1 MFHGRQRKISTFHAD
16 SGKGYAEVWM
26 DFKEEV
32 AFIKYFDDN
41 DVKFFEEDFPNKTI
55 SLLDYLGWFDIVVLV
70 GKFYTKINCF
80 GRIGKLILK
89 YRIPQ

>member
-1 MFHGRQRKISTFHAD
+1 MGKRLSTHE
-16 SGKGYAEVWM
+16 SELGKGYAEVWM

-55 SLLDYLGWFDIVVLV
+55 GYVEDAAENWALGIKKLEGNIQHALL
-70 GKFYTKINCF
+70 
-80 GRIGKLILK
+80 
-89 YRIPQ
+89 

>member
-41 DVKFFEEDFPNKTI
+41 DVKFFEEDFPNKTTRYVEDAAHNWALGI
-55 SLLDYLGWFDIVVLV
+55 KKLDGNFQLGLL
-70 GKFYTKINCF
+70 
-80 GRIGKLILK
+80 
-89 YRIPQ
+89 

>member
-1 MFHGRQRKISTFHAD
+1 MSTESRQRKISTYWSDH
-16 SGKGYAEVWM
+16 GEGYAEVWM

-55 SLLDYLGWFDIVVLV
+55 GYVEDAAENWALGIKKLEGAVQIALL
-70 GKFYTKINCF
+70 
-80 GRIGKLILK
+80 
-89 YRIPQ
+89 